1 MALDH
6 LTIETGQDCAGA
18 LIWLHGLGAD
28 AHDFEP
34 LAHMLPLEHP
44 LRFLFP
50 NAPVRPVTMNAGARM
65 RAWYDVNPDAP
76 LASGAEIPESVAL
89 VAELV
94 EAQLA
99 SGVPAERIALGGF
112 SQGGVIALEL
122 GLSFRKRLAGIMAL
136 STYLHDHGGMA
147 ERISLASTKV
157 PIFMAHGLADQV
169 LPFAWAVTARE
180 TLRALNCKVEWREYD
195 MGHEVC
201 PEEIAHIADWL
212 NRIFR

>member
-6 LTIETGQDCAGA
+6 LCIETGEDCAGA

-34 LAHMLPLEHP
+34 LASMLPLERP

-65 RAWYDVNPDAP
+65 RAWYDVNPNAP

-99 SGVPAERIALGGF
+99 AGVPARRIALAGF

-122 GLSFRKRLAGIMAL
+122 GLSFRQRLAGIMAL
-136 STYLHDHGGMA
+136 STYLHDQKRIA
-147 ERISLASTKV
+147 ERVSSASIDT
-157 PIFMAHGLADQV
+157 PIFMAHGLDDQV
-169 LPFAWAVTARE
+169 LPFAWGVKARDA
-180 TLRALNCKVEWREYD
+180 LRALNYQVEWREYA
-195 MGHEVC
+195 MGHQAC
-201 PEEIAHIADWL
+201 PEEIAHIGDWL